1 MKTFSRI
8 ILAAV
13 LLAAGVVSAQN
24 YPGSRPVRILVGYT
38 PGGGVDTAA
47 RMMAQAL
54 GEHWGANVLVENRP
68 GAAGNIATEG
78 LHHNLTELGY
88 DTGLEAGQLACAA
101 AMAQAMRGVQS
112 NV

>member
-1 MKTFSRI
+1 
-8 ILAAV
+8 
-13 LLAAGVVSAQN
+13 
-24 YPGSRPVRILVGYT
+24 
-38 PGGGVDTAA
+38 
-47 RMMAQAL
+47 
-54 GEHWGANVLVENRP
+54 
-68 GAAGNIATEG
+68 